1 LNKEAKIF
9 ASVFMTLLLLL
20 GFSSSI
26 GNQFFSVY
34 AQSDEDSAGEQI
46 EELSD
51 TESNEASSGEDNFT
65 LAIPDN
71 FTNQTVLDFNTTVID
86 ETSQE
91 DILSEDS
98 DALDEAATEIAEDR
112 EDTGIPDGF
121 EEVPM
126 LNISEGEQT
135 EDQDN
140 EDLQNVSDEASN
152 LSDVEMPSNFTESTD
167 SFANLSLEPENLSGL
182 QQGEPDQELGGTGLQ
197 NESEFAG
204 SQGQQTTNVQ
214 PESLNGTNESSL
226 AEGISGIDLLSENV
240 TEDQPLPPEEEVAD
254 NQTESAGALQLL
266 NASGQA
272 PSETDTLA
280 QIVPAEEILGN
291 LTSEEIDAAASD
303 LVGITNATSAIE
315 NNQVSNIQ
323 NVINSI
329 ALGSAQS
336 GANPQQIASQL
347 SKEIAAKPKGP
358 VAKAVQTLAGEY
370 SKGNSDEIDIAAK
383 QIGTLIAKG
392 NNIQQT
398 LVQVTNNV
406 VNNIQNIKTSIENY
420 DKIIVNPKIS
430 SNDKNIIQQT
440 INVIKKSKT
449 EVDVPRVHIKFHTH
463 ERNLVLRIL
472 STNNYK
478 YEMPFSKYNG
488 AFKLDDDQFRVKVLS
503 GDGSVQSASVAK
515 MFKSGKIGD
524 REFLDKDVRNGKVFF
539 SLDEVNDGKYLL
551 EVYVKLSN
559 GSIGTF
565 ARGSVTIR

>member
-1 LNKEAKIF
+1 
-9 ASVFMTLLLLL
+9 MTLLLLL

-46 EELSD
+46 EEQSD
-51 TESNEASSGEDNFT
+51 AESSEASSGEDNFT
-65 LAIPDN
+65 AALPGN
-71 FTNQTVLDFNTTVID
+71 LTNQTVIDLNTTVID

-91 DILSEDS
+91 DILPEDS
-98 DALDEAATEIAEDR
+98 DALDEAATDIVEDR
-112 EDTGIPDGF
+112 EDTSIPDGF
-121 EEVPM
+121 EEGPM
-126 LNISEGEQT
+126 LNISEGVQT

-140 EDLQNVSDEASN
+140 QDLQNGSDEASN

-167 SFANLSLEPENLSGL
+167 SFTNLTLETENLSGL
-182 QQGEPDQELGGTGLQ
+182 QQDEPDRELGGSELQ
-197 NESEFAG
+197 NESQGFTE
-204 SQGQQTTNVQ
+204 SQGQQTTDV
-214 PESLNGTNESSL
+214 PPGASLNGTNETFL
-226 AEGISGIDLLSENV
+226 AEGISGIDLLSENI
-240 TEDQPLPPEEEVAD
+240 TEDQPLPPEADVAH
-254 NQTESAGALQLL
+254 NQTEGTSGSQSL
-266 NASGQA
+266 NASAQA
-272 PSETDTLA
+272 PSETDPLA

-303 LVGITNATSAIE
+303 IAGITNATSAIE

-323 NVINSI
+323 NVINNI

-336 GANPQQIASQL
+336 GANPQQIASQI
-347 SKEIAAKPKGP
+347 SKEIAANPKGP
-358 VAKAVQTLAGEY
+358 GAKAIQTLAGEF
-370 SKGNSDEIDIAAK
+370 SKGNSDEINIAAK

-420 DKIIVNPKIS
+420 DKIVVNPKIS
-430 SNDKNIIQQT
+430 SNDKNSIQET

-503 GDGSVQSASVAK
+503 SDGSVQSASVAK

-539 SLDEVNDGKYLL
+539 SLDDVNDGKYLL

-559 GSIGTF
+559 GSVGTF
-565 ARGSVTIR
+565 ARGSVSIR